1 MGPVLVAGGAG
12 YIGSHTCKLLAK
24 AGREPIVL
32 DNLSTGHRWAV
43 KFGPLHEGDIEDGEL
58 VQKIIR
64 EHGITDVIDFAAKA
78 YVGES
83 YTDPGKYFRE
93 NVGKT
98 IHFLDALIASGAKN
112 IVFSSTCAVYG
123 DPETIPITETE
134 SKQPVNPYGETK
146 LFVEKMLH
154 WHGIAHGLK
163 WVAPRYFNAAGAD
176 PEGELGELHEPETH
190 LIPAAFEAVQG
201 KRPQLEVYG
210 TDYPTPDGTAVRDY
224 IHVFDLG
231 RAHILALDY
240 LRAGGESTS
249 INLGTGVGQSVL
261 DVVRAVASAS
271 GREVPHV
278 LRPRRAGDPPEL
290 VADPSLAKK
299 VLGWTA
305 EFRDIQRIVETAW
318 AWHHRSDRT
327 SPVTS

>member
-1 MGPVLVAGGAG
+1 LVAGGAG

-24 AGREPIVL
+24 AGREPVVL
-32 DNLSTGHRWAV
+32 DDLSTGHRWAA
-43 KFGPLHEGDIEDGEL
+43 KFGPLYVGDIENVEL
-58 VQKIIR
+58 VQKIVR
-64 EHGITDVIDFAAKA
+64 QHGITDVIDFAAKA
-78 YVGES
+78 NVGES
-83 YTDPGKYFRE
+83 YHDPGKYFRE

-98 IHFLDALIASGAKN
+98 IHFLDSLIGSGVKN

-123 DPETIPITETE
+123 TPQTIPITEKE
-134 SKQPVNPYGETK
+134 SKKPVNPYGESK
-146 LFVEKMLH
+146 LFVERMLY
-154 WHGIAHGLK
+154 WHEIAHGLK

-176 PEGELGELHEPETH
+176 PEGELGELHEPELH
-190 LIPAAFEAVQG
+190 LIPAAMEAVMG

-210 TDYPTPDGTAVRDY
+210 NDYPTKDGTAIRDY

-240 LRAGGESTS
+240 LRDGGESTA

-271 GREVPHV
+271 GHDVPHV

-290 VADPSLAKK
+290 VADPARAKS
-299 VLGWTA
+299 VLGWAA
-305 EFRDIQRIVETAW
+305 EFRDIQWIVQTAW
-318 AWHHRSDRT
+318 AWHQRPMAS
-327 SPVTS
+327 

>member
-1 MGPVLVAGGAG
+1 MGNVLVAGGAG

-24 AGREPIVL
+24 AGREPVVL
-32 DNLSTGHRWAV
+32 DDLSTGHRWAA
-43 KFGPLHEGDIEDGEL
+43 KFGPFYQGDIQDGEL
-58 VQKIIR
+58 VRKIVR
-64 EHGITDVIDFAAKA
+64 DHDITDVIDFAAKA
-78 YVGES
+78 AVGES

-98 IHFLDALIASGAKN
+98 VHFVDALIAGGVKN

-123 DPETIPITETE
+123 NPDTIPITEAE
-134 SKQPVNPYGETK
+134 SKKLVNPYGETK
-146 LFVEKMLH
+146 LFVERMLH
-154 WHGIAHGLK
+154 WYGIAHGLK

-176 PEGELGELHEPETH
+176 PEGEIGEVHDPETH
-190 LIPAAFEAVQG
+190 LIPAAIEAILG

-210 TDYPTPDGTAVRDY
+210 TDYPTPDGTAIRDY

-240 LRAGGESTS
+240 LRNGGES
-249 INLGTGVGQSVL
+249 IAVNLGTGVGQSVM
-261 DVVRAVASAS
+261 DVIGAVRTAT

-278 LRPRRAGDPPEL
+278 LRPRRAGDPPQL
-290 VADPSLAKK
+290 IADPSMAKR

-305 EFRDIQRIVETAW
+305 EFQDIRRTVETAW
-318 AWHHRSDRT
+318 AWHQR
-327 SPVTS
+327 PVTG

>member
-1 MGPVLVAGGAG
+1 LTSPVLVAGGAG
-12 YIGSHTCKLLAK
+12 YIGSHTCKLLQR
-24 AGREPIVL
+24 AGREPVVL
-32 DNLSTGHRWAV
+32 DNLSTGHRWAA
-43 KFGPLHEGDIEDGEL
+43 KFGPLYVGDIEDVPL
-58 VQKIIR
+58 VQKIVR

-83 YTDPGKYFRE
+83 YQDPGKYFRE

-98 IHFLDALIASGAKN
+98 IHFLDALVASGAKN

-123 DPETIPITETE
+123 IPETIPISEAE
-134 SKQPVNPYGETK
+134 STKPINPYGETK
-146 LFVEKMLH
+146 LFVERMLH
-154 WHGIAHGLK
+154 WHGIAHGLH

-176 PEGELGELHEPETH
+176 PEGELGEAHDPETH
-190 LIPAAFEAVQG
+190 LIPAAIESALG
-201 KRPQLEVYG
+201 TRAQLEVYG

-240 LRAGGESTS
+240 LHNGGKSAA

-261 DVVRAVASAS
+261 DIVRAVAAAS

-278 LRPRRAGDPPEL
+278 LHPRRAGDPPEL
-290 VADPSLAKK
+290 VADPSLARQ
-299 VLGWTA
+299 VLGWAA
-305 EFRDIQRIVETAW
+305 EFRDIQQIVATSW
-318 AWHHRSDRT
+318 AWHHAGKINPT
-327 SPVTS
+327 EG

>member
-1 MGPVLVAGGAG
+1 M
-12 YIGSHTCKLLAK
+12 SK
-24 AGREPIVL
+24 
-32 DNLSTGHRWAV
+32 SQGHS
-43 KFGPLHEGDIEDGEL
+43 PD
-58 VQKIIR
+58 
-64 EHGITDVIDFAAKA
+64 
-78 YVGES
+78 S
-83 YTDPGKYFRE
+83 P
-93 NVGKT
+93 KT
-98 IHFLDALIASGAKN
+98 R
-112 IVFSSTCAVYG
+112 
-123 DPETIPITETE
+123 
-134 SKQPVNPYGETK
+134 
-146 LFVEKMLH
+146 
-154 WHGIAHGLK
+154 GLK

-190 LIPAAFEAVQG
+190 LIPAAFEAVLG

-240 LRAGGESTS
+240 LRGGGESIS
-249 INLGTGVGQSVL
+249 VNLGTGVGQSVVE
-261 DVVRAVASAS
+261 VVRAVAAAT

-318 AWHHRSDRT
+318 AWHDKAHK
-327 SPVTS
+327 SPS

>member
-1 MGPVLVAGGAG
+1 MTSPVLVAGGAG
-12 YIGSHTCKLLAK
+12 YIGSHTCKLLAQ

-32 DNLSTGHRWAV
+32 DDLSTGHRWAA
-43 KFGPLHEGDIEDGEL
+43 KFGPFYQGDIADGEL
-58 VQKIIR
+58 VQSIVR
-64 EHGITDVIDFAAKA
+64 RHGITEVIDFAAKA

-83 YTDPGKYFRE
+83 YQNPGKYFRE
-93 NVGKT
+93 NAGKT
-98 IHFLDALIASGAKN
+98 IHFLDALIASGARN

-123 DPETIPITETE
+123 NPDKIPITETE
-134 SKQPVNPYGETK
+134 SKKPVNPYGETK
-146 LFVEKMLH
+146 LFVERMLY
-154 WHGIAHGLK
+154 WHGIANGLK

-176 PEGELGELHEPETH
+176 PDRELGEQHEPETH
-190 LIPAAFEAVQG
+190 LIPAAIEAVLG

-231 RAHILALDY
+231 RAHIAALDY
-240 LRAGGESTS
+240 LRDGGESLAV
-249 INLGTGVGQSVL
+249 NLGTGVGQSVR
-261 DVVRAVASAS
+261 DVVRAVGAAT

-290 VADPSLAKK
+290 VADPSLAKS

-305 EFRDIQRIVETAW
+305 EFRDIRRIVETAW
-318 AWHHRSDRT
+318 EWHQQPL
-327 SPVTS
+327 PVK